1 MSKLFKQKVATKTKV
16 KAAIFVTLIAL
27 LFLYI
32 VLDIALKGPITSFLS
47 NREEIINTVN
57 SLGVFAPLVFILI
70 QTLQTVFAPIP
81 GQVTGT
87 VGGYIFGW
95 WGILWT
101 LIGSAIGYII
111 VLFLARRFGRPLLE
125 KFFKKEALKRFDF
138 LTTSKHASFAL
149 FMVFLLPG
157 LPDDMVCYLAGLTSI
172 PLKKLMILILVGR
185 LPSII
190 ATNYVGSGLGDE
202 NLVPVII
209 ASVAMVAIF
218 IVAWIYRE
226 KIVNYLQSKT
236 ENSTKPTQKSK

>member
-1 MSKLFKQKVATKTKV
+1 MGKLFKQKVATKTKV
-16 KAAIFVTLIAL
+16 KATIVITLVAL

-32 VLDIALKGPITSFLS
+32 ILDIALNGPITSFLS

-57 SLGVFAPLVFILI
+57 SLGVFAPLIFILI
-70 QTLQTVFAPIP
+70 QTLQTIFAPIP

-101 LIGSAIGYII
+101 FIGSAIGYII

-125 KFFKKEALKRFDF
+125 KFFKKDALKRFDF

-149 FMVFLLPG
+149 FMIFLLPG

-172 PLKKLMILILVGR
+172 PLKKLMVLILIGR
-185 LPSII
+185 LPSIV
-190 ATNYVGSGLGDE
+190 ATNYVGAGFSRE
-202 NLVPVII
+202 NLVPVIV
-209 ASVAMVAIF
+209 ASVAMVLVF
-218 IVAWIYRE
+218 IIAWIYRE
-226 KIVNYLQSKT
+226 RIINYLKSKS
-236 ENSTKPTQKSK
+236 EDQKSAKK